1 METAATEALT
11 LIKMGIDNGPAIVN
25 AVQQYSRKI
34 NANHWPVG
42 ISPSQAEPA
51 ATAAAWALGTLGS
64 EWWFRTAENSS
75 KLDHIVGKSK
85 LGTAYA
91 MTGSASAQ
99 VKRLLFCA
107 VLVSSVGAQQRVDVT
122 IGLRKALASGANK
135 MTSTLIGKANETA
148 LLDMDLVY
156 NNWTDALIADICRL
170 ACRVKAVGT
179 PFVGNQVLGTDFN
192 AWDAVL
198 SAAGCDQPLAAH
210 TGLLHFSKIIGIL
223 HEYGYACYFGPQ
235 AFIGTHPQPY
245 QFIKYDVLTEKTD
258 ELLLKLA
265 SELQFKDPIGSATE
279 SICIGSTGTSMSLV
293 SAAAVISLENKFGH
307 IWIHC
312 CKHQDVREHAAAA
325 LAADLDE
332 KISALDERFGYVLD
346 ALAEDLIVSQ
356 FTYDC
361 WALRYGGSGI
371 DIETRKTTPLISC
384 AVEFCTGRYWE
395 LDVYGRGCSP
405 GFSNNGLAWVCGS
418 VRVDPANPHNF
429 LTVVEVDSYGI
440 FELRSSSVLHSLHGD
455 FPEFSNI
462 TAAPCTNGAPPGVSF
477 SVFEKNRTLY
487 WRVLFKGFTVSLF
500 SHTPVWPFNSGLTQP
515 PQHSRNL
522 EHLEIAVT
530 EVNKQQFTPVNI
542 FGLLDVVKADTGD
555 FTENPSTRY
564 LLRAQGIPMIKA
576 AAVSCAASMNV
587 HNGCPKHDDKYT
599 IYNSIQVIVDD

>member
-1 METAATEALT
+1 METAATEALS

-75 KLDHIVGKSK
+75 KLDHVVGKGK

-122 IGLRKALASGANK
+122 MGLRKALASGANK
-135 MTSTLIGKANETA
+135 MRSTLIGKANETA

-156 NNWTDALIADICRL
+156 NNWTDALISDICRL

-179 PFVGNQVLGTDFN
+179 PFVSHQVLGTGFN

-198 SAAGCDQPLAAH
+198 SAAGVDQPLAAH

-245 QFIKYDVLTEKTD
+245 QFINYDVLTEKTD

-265 SELQFKDPIGSATE
+265 LELQFKDPIGSATE
-279 SICIGSTGTSMSLV
+279 SICIGSTGTSISLV
-293 SAAAVISLENKFGH
+293 AAAAVISLENEFGD

-312 CKHQDVREHAAAA
+312 CKHQDVQEHAAAA
-325 LAADLDE
+325 LAADLDK
-332 KISALDERFGYVLD
+332 KISALDERFGHVLD

-361 WALRYGGSGI
+361 WALRYGSRI
-371 DIETRKTTPLISC
+371 DIETRKTMPLISC
-384 AVEFCTGRYWE
+384 AVKTCTGMFCE
-395 LDVYGRGCSP
+395 LEPYGEANSTGRS
-405 GFSNNGLAWVCGS
+405 SNGLAWVCGS
-418 VRVDPANPHNF
+418 VRGDPANPHSF
-429 LTVVEVDSYGI
+429 LTVIEVDSYGI
-440 FELRSSSVLHSLHGD
+440 FALRPSIVLHSLHGD
-455 FPEFSNI
+455 LPEFSNS
-462 TAAPCTNGAPPGVSF
+462 TAASCTNGAAPGVSF

-500 SHTPVWPFNSGLTQP
+500 SHTAVWPFNSGLTQCP
-515 PQHSRNL
+515 RQSRNQ
-522 EHLEIAVT
+522 EGFEKTVT
-530 EVNKQQFTPVNI
+530 EVNIQQCTPVNI
-542 FGLLDVVKADTGD
+542 FGLLDAVKADRAS

-576 AAVSCAASMNV
+576 AAVACAAYMNV
-587 HNGCPKHDDKYT
+587 HNGCPRHGDKYT
-599 IYNSIQVIVDD
+599 IYNRIQVIVDD